1 MAPTRGLY
9 FWGMMSAVN
18 KWLDEYEL
26 ELALRDCQESPEPI
40 ELWHAWLQK
49 ELSGQPSSW
58 YWDEPKDD
66 Q

>member
-1 MAPTRGLY
+1 
-9 FWGMMSAVN
+9 MMSAVN

-26 ELALRDCQESPEPI
+26 ELALRDCTESPEPI
-40 ELWHAWLQK
+40 ELWHAWFQK
-49 ELSGQPSSW
+49 EFSGRPSSW

>member
-1 MAPTRGLY
+1 VRGFFCGEML
-9 FWGMMSAVN
+9 VDVQ
-18 KWLDEYEL
+18 KWLDDYEL
-26 ELALRDCQESPEPI
+26 ELALRDCNESPDPI

-49 ELSGQPSSW
+49 ELSGLPSSW

>member
-1 MAPTRGLY
+1 ML
-9 FWGMMSAVN
+9 VDVQ
-18 KWLDEYEL
+18 KWLDDYEL
-26 ELALRDCQESPEPI
+26 ELALRDCEESPDPI

-49 ELSGQPSSW
+49 ELSGLPSSW